1 MSQKYFT
8 TLTNLGAAL
17 HANAHMQQTAVPWTH
32 LVLGDG
38 NGVEPVPSPTRT
50 GVIHEVDRLAISS
63 IEPDPDNP
71 SWIVVEAVIP
81 SDRGGYVVRETAI
94 MGGEDGNQC
103 IAVGNYPATT
113 KPMLAEGAGSELII
127 RIVVEIAHTAT
138 VTLKIDPA
146 IVIASRDWVQRLEAT
161 EEQAKQ
167 GTAVGRWMSPLRM
180 AQLLRE
186 QVAQATES
194 LRGVLRIGTQN
205 EVNAGSLD
213 NVAVT
218 PKKLAARTATESRTG
233 LVELATTAEAAAGT
247 DTSRAVTPAGVK
259 AAVNKGNA
267 ATATTLA
274 TARTIN
280 GTSFNGSVNI
290 TTANWGTARTL
301 TIGAT
306 GKSVNGSAN
315 VAWTIAEI
323 LPTGTSGQVLKHNG
337 TTWVAGTDNNTTY
350 STMSASEANTGT
362 ATAARVITA
371 AVLKGAIDTFVPAAG
386 SSTSGKVALATNA
399 EVQAGTDAS
408 KAVTPAALAARTAT
422 ESRTGL
428 VELATTAEAAAGTDT
443 SRAVTPAGV
452 KAAVNK
458 GNAATATTLATA
470 RTINGTS
477 FNGSVNITTANWGT
491 ARTLTIGATGKS
503 VNGSANVAWTIAE
516 ILPTGTSGQVL
527 KHNGTTWVAGTDNN
541 TTYSTMSASEAN
553 TGTATA
559 ARVITAAVLKGAID
573 TFVPAA
579 SSATSGKVALAT
591 NAEAQAGTD
600 ASKAVT
606 PAALAARTAT
616 KSRTGL
622 VELATNAEVA
632 AGTDTARAVTPA
644 GLRSAYE
651 LPLGQGQNWA
661 NVTGSRAFFT
671 DYVNTTGR
679 SIAISVIAA
688 GGNSLKIFGKDGLI
702 AESFPNNS
710 GANAWVFT
718 IIPAG
723 AVYNVTREG
732 GGSPGIWL
740 EMRV

>member
-1 MSQKYFT
+1 M
-8 TLTNLGAAL
+8 
-17 HANAHMQQTAVPWTH
+17 
-32 LVLGDG
+32 
-38 NGVEPVPSPTRT
+38 
-50 GVIHEVDRLAISS
+50 
-63 IEPDPDNP
+63 
-71 SWIVVEAVIP
+71 
-81 SDRGGYVVRETAI
+81 
-94 MGGEDGNQC
+94 
-103 IAVGNYPATT
+103 
-113 KPMLAEGAGSELII
+113 
-127 RIVVEIAHTAT
+127 
-138 VTLKIDPA
+138 
-146 IVIASRDWVQRLEAT
+146 
-161 EEQAKQ
+161 
-167 GTAVGRWMSPLRM
+167 
-180 AQLLRE
+180 
-186 QVAQATES
+186 
-194 LRGVLRIGTQN
+194 
-205 EVNAGSLD
+205 
-213 NVAVT
+213 
-218 PKKLAARTATESRTG
+218 
-233 LVELATTAEAAAGT
+233 
-247 DTSRAVTPAGVK
+247 
-259 AAVNKGNA
+259 
-267 ATATTLA
+267 
-274 TARTIN
+274 
-280 GTSFNGSVNI
+280 
-290 TTANWGTARTL
+290 
-301 TIGAT
+301 
-306 GKSVNGSAN
+306 
-315 VAWTIAEI
+315 
-323 LPTGTSGQVLKHNG
+323 
-337 TTWVAGTDNNTTY
+337 
-350 STMSASEANTGT
+350 
-362 ATAARVITA
+362 
-371 AVLKGAIDTFVPAAG
+371 LKGAIDTFVPAAG